1 MRLSL
6 HSVCVVMPVLGW
18 VLQCGCEMARAQDAA
33 PSPAHPIG
41 WRGDGSG
48 KYPNAHPPLEFG
60 RIAKSVVELSTQAS
74 KPKDDAPPSKESAL
88 KDGVIREWLVLGPLP
103 VTKETKP
110 EDILSNIASLAPD
123 EHEKSGDAAWQKVKL
138 DSDCL
143 DFCSVFNVPPDKI
156 GVAAFA
162 HAYVYSPSGQPV
174 AYNVMFQGQGSS
186 RVWLNGAIVFS
197 SANNIDIGMGG
208 RLVLPLKKGW
218 NRLLV
223 LNARTLNF
231 RQSWWINGSFFGDK
245 NPEYDSHGIVW
256 RTPLPACASSAPVI
270 MGDRIA
276 ITMESGCVMC
286 LNKADGKP
294 LWCHTLSYYDFAT
307 DEERKAKPEVFA
319 TMAPADERLKKE
331 DQTDLVMPWKMPEL
345 EMYFRYSLEAAL
357 YGGMSKVSVK
367 KYGFAAECEVGVS
380 APTPITDGENV
391 YAVFGNG
398 ICVCYD
404 RDGNR
409 KWMRLL
415 DHKSVE
421 HGYTSS
427 PLLVDGKLVVYFNN
441 LTILDA
447 KTGETIVER
456 PHYLAPG
463 TQFNWYTHF
472 HGIGAV
478 VTAGTEKIL
487 YYLNGEFVR
496 LSDGKT
502 LELDDKKLATL
513 EPAGHTN
520 GGANRVAAS
529 LVEDGI
535 VYKLANFGKVV
546 AFKVPALNGDKV
558 EPEII
563 REIPIDL
570 SKFPYYYG
578 ACYDASPLIHDGL
591 MYLVSDFGAL
601 TVLDL
606 KTGTTVYQKQLDL
619 ETFMPYNSPDCRLKG
634 GVSASPTL
642 AGKYIYFF
650 GNQGAV
656 LIIEPGRTYKQV
668 ARLRLESQPENQP
681 SFNFQHQDVTMT
693 EPVFEGER
701 MYYHSE
707 NALFCIGTK

>member
-1 MRLSL
+1 MRIHPSSSSILIAL
-6 HSVCVVMPVLGW
+6 IALNVTCVVV
-18 VLQCGCEMARAQDAA
+18 VAQDLA
-33 PSPAHPIG
+33 PSPDHPLG

-48 KYPNAHPPLEFG
+48 KYLNANPPLDFG
-60 RIAKSVVELSTQAS
+60 RISKSVTELSTQAG
-74 KPKDDAPPSKESAL
+74 KPNNDAPPGKASAL
-88 KDGVIREWLVLGPLP
+88 KDGIIREWLVLGPLP
-103 VTKETKP
+103 ITKETKP
-110 EDILSNIASLAPD
+110 EDILSNIPALSPD
-123 EHEKSGDAAWQKVKL
+123 EHEKLGDAAWQKVKL

-143 DFCSVFNVPPDKI
+143 DFCSIFNVPPDKI

-162 HAYVYSPSGQPV
+162 HAYIYSPSGQSV

-186 RVWLNGAIVFS
+186 RVWLNGAVIFGS
-197 SANNIDIGMGG
+197 PNNIDLGMGA

-245 NPEYDSHGIVW
+245 NPDYDSHGIVW

-276 ITMESGCVMC
+276 FTMESGCVMC
-286 LNKADGKP
+286 VNKADGKP
-294 LWCHTLSYYDFAT
+294 MWCHTLTYYDFAT
-307 DEERKAKPEVFA
+307 DEERKAKPEIFA
-319 TMAPADERLKKE
+319 ALAPMDERLKKE
-331 DQTDLVMPWKMPEL
+331 DQTDLAVPWKMPEL
-345 EMYFRYSLEAAL
+345 EAYLRYSLEGQL
-357 YGGMSKVSVK
+357 YGGMSKVSFK
-367 KYGFAAECEVGVS
+367 KYGAPAECEVGVS
-380 APTPITDGENV
+380 APTPITDGQFV

-398 ICVCYD
+398 ICACYD

-409 KWMRLL
+409 KWMHLV
-415 DHKSVE
+415 DHKQVE
-421 HGYTSS
+421 HGYTAS
-427 PLLVDGKLVVYFNN
+427 PLLVDGKLIVYFNN
-441 LTILDA
+441 LTILNA
-447 KTGETIVER
+447 KTGEVIVER
-456 PHYLAPG
+456 PHFLAPG

-472 HGIGAV
+472 HGIGQV
-478 VTAGTEKIL
+478 LNAGNEKIL

-502 LELDDKKLATL
+502 LDLDDKKLTIL
-513 EPAGHTN
+513 GPAHHTDIS
-520 GGANRVAAS
+520 ANRIAAM
-529 LVEDGI
+529 LVDDGI
-535 VYKLANFGKVV
+535 AYKIGDGRKVV
-546 AFKVPALNGDKV
+546 AFKIPALNGDKV

-563 REIPIDL
+563 REIPIDI

-578 ACYDASPLIHDGL
+578 ACYDASPLIHQGL
-591 MYLVSDFGAL
+591 MYLVTDFGAL

-606 KTGTTVYQKQLDL
+606 KTGETVYQKQLDL
-619 ETFMPYNSPDCRLKG
+619 EVFMPYSSPDCRLKG

-656 LIIEPGRTYKQV
+656 LIIEPGHTYKQV

-681 SFNFQHQDVTMT
+681 PYNFQHQDVTMT
-693 EPVFEGER
+693 EPVFEGDR

-707 NALFCIGTK
+707 NALFCIGPK